1 MPHISAAAAAKTE
14 TKQLGTGQKMEH
26 TEDNENGLQQNHKL
40 VEANISYN
48 IDFVHYDKEKCGKSN
63 ECSKQGDG
71 GTKYS

>member
-1 MPHISAAAAAKTE
+1 
-14 TKQLGTGQKMEH
+14 MEH